1 MVFALRSVKLALSR
15 SRHTEHT
22 PLDRIRIKTDRHT
35 MERTVLDDQ
44 LKRIA
49 LEEGVD
55 ERVLAKSFHGGRVAV
70 FKAPPSGRA
79 VATGENLKV
88 KVNANIG
95 TSGDLHD
102 EDRELRKLAAALKAG
117 ADAVM
122 DLSTG
127 GNLRSVRRK
136 IVGES
141 AVPVGSVPIYEA
153 IVDAV
158 RKRGGGERMEADEML
173 DAVRLHGED
182 GISFVTVHCGVT
194 RSVLEHLERKPRV
207 CGIVSR
213 GGSFLAR
220 WMRANKKE
228 NPLYERYDE
237 VLDICK
243 EYGMVISLGDGLRPG
258 AIADS
263 MDRAQVE
270 ELITLGELN
279 RRAREK
285 GVQAIIEGPGHVP
298 LDQISAQIMLQKK
311 LCDDAPFY
319 VLGPLVTDVAPGLD
333 HITSAIGGAI
343 AAAAGADFLCYVTPS
358 EHLGL
363 PDEEDVR
370 MGVLAA
376 RAAGHAADLVRKR
389 PGAWEW
395 DERMSRARKDRNW
408 EEQIRLALDP
418 DLAREI
424 RARTC
429 REDHETC
436 TMCGELCA
444 YKADGPI

>member
-1 MVFALRSVKLALSR
+1 LNHL
-15 SRHTEHT
+15 
-22 PLDRIRIKTDRHT
+22 
-35 MERTVLDDQ
+35 
-44 LKRIA
+44 LKIIA
-49 LEEGVD
+49 REEGVD
-55 ERVLAKSFHGGRVAV
+55 ERVLTEGYDRGRVAV
-70 FKAPPSGRA
+70 FKAPPGGKA
-79 VATGENLKV
+79 VGVGEPLRV

-95 TSGDLHD
+95 TSADLHD
-102 EDRELRKLAAALKAG
+102 ETRELRKLEAALKAG

-127 GNLRSVRRK
+127 GDLRSIRRK
-136 IVGES
+136 IIKES
-141 AVPVGSVPIYEA
+141 TVPVGSVPVYEA
-153 IVDAV
+153 IVEAA
-158 RKRGGGERMEADEML
+158 RKRGGGELMEPEEML
-173 DAVRLHGED
+173 DAIRLHGED

-194 RSVLEHLERKPRV
+194 LSVLEHLVRQPRV

-228 NPLYERYDE
+228 NPLFERYDE
-237 VLDICK
+237 VLEICR

-263 MDRAQVE
+263 LDRAQVE
-270 ELITLGELN
+270 ELVILGQLN
-279 RRAREK
+279 RRAKEK
-285 GVQAIIEGPGHVP
+285 GVQAVIEGPGHVP
-298 LDQISAQIMLQKK
+298 LDQIPTQIMLQKQ
-311 LCDDAPFY
+311 LCDNAPFY
-319 VLGPLVTDVAPGLD
+319 VLGPLVTDIAPGLD

-343 AAAAGADFLCYVTPS
+343 AAASGADFLCYVTPS

-363 PDEEDVR
+363 PDVEDVR

-376 RAAGHAADLVRKR
+376 RTAGHAADLVRRK

-395 DERMSRARKDRNW
+395 DEKMSRARKNRDW
-408 EEQIRLALDP
+408 PAQIRLAIDP

-436 TMCGELCA
+436 TMCGDLCA
-444 YKADGPI
+444 YKADSEE